1 MIQSAHHSEHE
12 GSVMGAAYSQDL
24 RRKVVEAYE
33 QREGSM
39 RVLARRF
46 KVSLGFVRELLK
58 RYRTTGEIKPKVY
71 RRGAQPKVDEA
82 GEHYLQDLVKQEPA
96 LTLWE
101 LSERYERRWGV
112 SVSKSALDRTL
123 RRLKITR
130 KKTALRSAP
139 RQRTGSTVTSDL
151 SRGHR

>member
-1 MIQSAHHSEHE
+1 
-12 GSVMGAAYSQDL
+12 MGAAYSQDL
-24 RRKVVEAYE
+24 RRKVVDAYA

-46 KVSLGFVRELLK
+46 KVSLGFVRDLLK
-58 RYRTTGEIKPKVY
+58 RYRTTGELQPKAY
-71 RRGAQPKVDEA
+71 RRGAKPKVDEA
-82 GEHYLQDLVKQEPA
+82 GEHYLREFIGREPA

-101 LSERYERRWGV
+101 LSARYERRWGI
-112 SVSKSALDRTL
+112 SVSKSAMDQTL

-139 RQRTGSTVTSDL
+139 RQRAGSAPASRL
-151 SRGHR
+151 SRRPRSGARRA

>member
-1 MIQSAHHSEHE
+1 M
-12 GSVMGAAYSQDL
+12 AYSEDL
-24 RRKVVEAYE
+24 RRTVVEAYA

-58 RYRTTGEIKPKVY
+58 RYRTTGTIKAKAY
-71 RRGAQPKVDEA
+71 RRGAKPKVDEA
-82 GEHYLQDLVKQEPA
+82 GEHYLQELIRQAPA

-112 SVSKSALDRTL
+112 SVSKSAMDRTL

-130 KKTALRSAP
+130 KKTALRSTPRPRAGSAP
-139 RQRTGSTVTSDL
+139 ASRVSRRPRSGARRAVDL
-151 SRGHR
+151 S